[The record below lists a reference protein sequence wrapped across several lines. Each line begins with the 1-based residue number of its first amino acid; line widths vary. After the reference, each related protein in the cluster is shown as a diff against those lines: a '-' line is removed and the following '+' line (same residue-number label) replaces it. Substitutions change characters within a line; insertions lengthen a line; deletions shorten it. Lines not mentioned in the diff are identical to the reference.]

1 MKNPPSAEQALMF
14 DGYVKKWQEK
24 LSLCDWRI
32 ERGSLPCK
40 KAMATIEF
48 NDPARLAVYRL
59 GDFGAET
66 ITEESLE
73 RTALHEL
80 LHVVLHDLM
89 MTTTDCSSS
98 PEQIEAA
105 EHRVINLLE
114 RLLFSR

>member
-14 DGYVKKWQEK
+14 DGYIKKWQEK

-40 KAMATIEF
+40 KAMATVEF

-59 GDFGAET
+59 GDWGSEA

-80 LHVVLHDLM
+80 LHVVLHDLL
-89 MTTTDCSSS
+89 TAAADSRSS
-98 PEQIEAA
+98 PEQIEAN

>member
-32 ERGSLPCK
+32 ERGTLPCK

-66 ITEESLE
+66 INEESLE

-80 LHVVLHDLM
+80 LHVVLHDLLAAAA
-89 MTTTDCSSS
+89 DSRSSN
-98 PEQIEAA
+98 EQIEAA